1 VALEWAAMGAGESAD
16 SVTPVDFMVRAVQHL
31 RTAMLPIDRI
41 SLALVPVESGCNGIQ
56 YWWRLEEQDAV
67 RTFLRMAEFFEGLD
81 HRTSVLHH
89 VCCSGYP
96 ERVRLLDLV
105 AEEVDFP
112 LLLDLQRDRFTDYL
126 AFPLPLTGSHR
137 VVVTLATRHREGFRS
152 AQLRTLYRLLNP
164 LVLLL
169 RETRHFGGG
178 EWQSQDPLTGLI
190 SRRRF
195 EEQLQAA
202 LASGATAQTPL
213 SVLLLDLDGFSAYN
227 RIFGHFCADDVLVA
241 IARLLSGRFASRDG
255 ALARIGSDAFGLF
268 LPGVQ
273 ESQLDQLAEALLQ
286 AVQELRI
293 AHPQAPGPFLG
304 CSIGLATV
312 LVLPEQAGAQA
323 RQLIERA
330 EQALLRA
337 KLLEGH
343 QRCQG

>member
-1 VALEWAAMGAGESAD
+1 MGAGESAA
-16 SVTPVDFMVRAVQHL
+16 SVTPADFMVRAVQQL
-31 RTAMLPIDRI
+31 RTAMLPIDRL

-56 YWWRLEEQDAV
+56 YWWRLEEQDMV

-89 VCCSGYP
+89 VCRSGYP
-96 ERVRLLDLV
+96 ERVRLLDL
-105 AEEVDFP
+105 AADEVDFP
-112 LLLDLQRDRFTDYL
+112 LLSDLQRDRFTDYL
-126 AFPLPLTGSHR
+126 ALPLPLTGSHR
-137 VVVTLATRHREGFRS
+137 AVVTLATRHRDGFRAS
-152 AQLRTLYRLLNP
+152 QLRCLYRLLHP

-169 RETRHFGGG
+169 QETRHFGGG

-195 EEQLQAA
+195 EEHLQAA
-202 LASGATAQTPL
+202 VARGATAPAPL

-227 RIFGHFCADDVLVA
+227 SVFGHFCADDALVA
-241 IARLLSGRFASRDG
+241 VARLLSGRFASRG
-255 ALARIGSDAFGLF
+255 GSLARIGSDAFGLL

-273 ESQLDQLAEALLQ
+273 EAQLEQVAESLLQ
-286 AVQELRI
+286 AVQDLRI

-304 CSIGLATV
+304 CSIGVATAV
-312 LVLPEQAGAQA
+312 GLPGPTGAEA
-323 RQLIERA
+323 RQLMQRA

-343 QRCQG
+343 QRCKG